1 MSSLRPP
8 DVAPPAEGA
17 ARSQARPSRPP
28 RQGHPRPPPLATS
41 NDKRKDRN
49 EKEPSSDS
57 KPPVVFRK
65 RGANQWRFVRAYT
78 TTFQVI
84 FSYLSLFW
92 SAKLFGRAYRDQN
105 IKAVHK
111 ANAKRVYA
119 TILELQGLFIKVGQ
133 LLSIM
138 ANFLPEEFRQELEG
152 LQDQVPPRPYS
163 EIFPRIEEELGAKV
177 DELFDDFHREPI
189 ASASLGQVHE
199 ARTKEGLRV
208 AVKVQHQDI
217 DEIVRLDLKTIRRI
231 IAIVQWFV
239 PVQGLDGYYH
249 QIKDLLKQELDF
261 KGEAD
266 NIEKIAKNFE
276 KDPRVLF
283 PVPVRELSTS
293 RVLTTTFV
301 EGRKLTDLAGLDA
314 MGIDKKELANRL
326 VRVYCQMI
334 FVDGIYHADPHPG
347 NILVNANGDF
357 VLLDFGAVAELS
369 QPMRE
374 GIPEFLEG
382 VIRRDTDLLIKA
394 LRKMGFLSRT
404 SDEAVSEKIIEYFH
418 QKFQEE
424 VKLESFNLKDIKI
437 DPQRGFENLLDL
449 RKMNVGLKELSDAF
463 HIPRDWVL
471 LERTI
476 LLVYGCCSMLDPELN
491 PMGIIQP
498 YLQDFVLGNRDWQKV
513 AMETVRDMALRAVT
527 LPEDLRKF
535 LQRAT
540 RGEME
545 LRVKGVQEGARTLYT
560 VGRQLIYTAIGIAT
574 GYAALS
580 LHARGD
586 DGVVTKVLLGVTC
599 FCGFMLLVSSIFG
612 RPGKTR

>member
-1 MSSLRPP
+1 MASLPPP
-8 DVAPPAEGA
+8 DVAPPSAEGA
-17 ARSQARPSRPP
+17 ARSQARPGRATRPSA
-28 RQGHPRPPPLATS
+28 HPRPPPLAVTD
-41 NDKRKDRN
+41 DKRKGAGG
-49 EKEPSSDS
+49 KEPE
-57 KPPVVFRK
+57 KKVVVFRK
-65 RGANQWRFVRAYT
+65 RGANRWRFVRAYT

-84 FSYLSLFW
+84 FSYLSLYW
-92 SAKLFGRAYRDQN
+92 ATKLFGRAYRDQN
-105 IKAVHK
+105 IEAVHK
-111 ANAKRVYA
+111 ENAKRVYA

-138 ANFLPEEFRQELEG
+138 ANFLPEAFRVELEG

-163 EIFPRIEEELGAKV
+163 EIAPRIEEELGARV
-177 DELFDDFHREPI
+177 DEIFDDFHREPI

-231 IAIVQWFV
+231 IGIVQWFV

-261 KGEAD
+261 TGEAD
-266 NIEKIAKNFE
+266 NIEKIATNFE

-314 MGIDKKELANRL
+314 MGIDKKELASRL

-334 FVDGIYHADPHPG
+334 FVDGVYHADPHPG

-382 VIRRDTDLLIKA
+382 VIRRDTDRLIKA

-560 VGRQLIYTAIGIAT
+560 VGRQIIYTAIGIAT

-580 LHARGD
+580 LHSRGE
-586 DGVVTKVLLGVTC
+586 DGTTTKVLLGVTC
-599 FCGFMLLVSSIFG
+599 FCGFMLLMSSIFG
-612 RPGKTR
+612 RPNKPR

>member
-1 MSSLRPP
+1 M
-8 DVAPPAEGA
+8 
-17 ARSQARPSRPP
+17 
-28 RQGHPRPPPLATS
+28 ATS
-41 NDKRKDRN
+41 LSTAKT
-49 EKEPSSDS
+49 PHA
-57 KPPVVFRK
+57 PATAPAPAVTFRK
-65 RGANQWRFVRAYT
+65 RGANRWRFVRAYT

-84 FSYLSLFW
+84 WSYMSLFW
-92 SAKLFGRAYRDQN
+92 MAKLLGRAYRDQR

-111 ANAKRVYA
+111 ENAKRVYA

-138 ANFLPEEFRQELEG
+138 ANFLPEEFRRELEG
-152 LQDQVPPRPYS
+152 LQDQVPPRAFA
-163 EIFPRIEEELGAKV
+163 EIAPRIESELSGKV
-177 DELFDDFHREPI
+177 DDLFDDFHREPI
-189 ASASLGQVHE
+189 ASASLGQVH
-199 ARTKEGLRV
+199 AAATKGGRRV

-231 IAIVQWFV
+231 IGIVQWFV
-239 PVQGLDGYYH
+239 PVQGLDAYYH
-249 QIKDLLKQELDF
+249 QIKDLLRQELDF
-261 KGEAD
+261 AAEAD
-266 NIEKIAKNFE
+266 NIEKIARNFE

-301 EGRKLTDLAGLDA
+301 AGKKLTDLAGLEA
-314 MGIDKKELANRL
+314 MGIDKKELASRL

-347 NILVNANGDF
+347 NILVNAEGDL

-382 VIRRDTDLLIKA
+382 VIRRDTDRLIAA

-418 QKFQEE
+418 RKFQEQ

-437 DPQRGFENLLDL
+437 DPQVGFEGLLDL
-449 RKMNVGLKELSDAF
+449 RKMNVGLKELSDVF

-491 PMGIIQP
+491 PMGIIKP

-527 LPEDLRKF
+527 LPEDLRKY

-545 LRVKGVQEGARTLYT
+545 VKVKGVQEGARTLYV
-560 VGRQLIYTAIGIAT
+560 VGRQLIYTAIGIAS

-580 LHARGD
+580 LHSRGV
-586 DGVVTKVLLGVTC
+586 DGTATRVLVGVAC
-599 FCGFMLLVSSIFG
+599 GCGFLLLVSSIFG
-612 RPGKTR
+612 RPKRLR